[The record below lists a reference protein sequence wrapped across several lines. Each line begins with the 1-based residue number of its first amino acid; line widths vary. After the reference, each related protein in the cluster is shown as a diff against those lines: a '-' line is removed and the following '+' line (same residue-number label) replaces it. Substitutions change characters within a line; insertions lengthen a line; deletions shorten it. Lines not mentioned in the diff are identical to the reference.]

1 MTLRSDYLVDRRK
14 LKRSITLWRV
24 VAVAAVLAVV
34 ATLLLQN
41 DEIAAALGYR
51 PHIARVEITGLIQ
64 EDRDREKMLKKIAE
78 SKSVKAVILRINSPG
93 GTTIGGE
100 SLHNALLEL
109 RKKKPVVAVFS
120 TVATSAAYMVGIA
133 SDHIVARGGTITGS
147 VGVILQWAE
156 VSELLKKLGVNM
168 QEVKSGELKAVPSPF
183 KPMDEAGRE
192 MTREMVA
199 EAKNWFVDLVAKN
212 RSLDPYAIAGLT
224 EGRIYSGRQAIGLK
238 LIDQIGGEDEAI
250 AWLEEKRQVSKDLK
264 VIDWEA
270 EESGNSGWLSSAVNY
285 LLSKAGFSDSMLDLL
300 FGHGNALKRVQLDGL
315 VSVWHVQDQR

>member
-24 VAVAAVLAVV
+24 VAVAAVLAFIAV
-34 ATLLLQN
+34 LLLQN
-41 DEIAAALGYR
+41 DRIATALGYK
-51 PHIARVEITGLIQ
+51 PHIARIKVSGIIS

-78 SKSVKAVILRINSPG
+78 SDSVKGVILRINSPG

-120 TVATSAAYMVGIA
+120 TIATSAAYMVGVA
-133 SDHIVARGGTITGS
+133 SDHIIARGGTITGS

-156 VSELLKKLGVNM
+156 VSELLEKLGIKM
-168 QEVKSGELKAVPSPF
+168 QEVKSGVLKAVPSPF
-183 KPMDEAGRE
+183 EPIDEAGRE

-199 EAKNWFVDLVAKN
+199 DAKEWFVNLVARS
-212 RSLDPYAIAGLT
+212 RSLDPNAIPGLT
-224 EGRIYSGRQAIGLK
+224 EGRIYSGRQAIELK

-250 AWLEEKRQVSKDLK
+250 AWLEEKRQVPKDLK

-270 EESGNSGWLSSAVNY
+270 DESGGGSWLRGAVKS
-285 LLSKAGFSDSMLDLL
+285 LLSKAGFSASILDLL
-300 FGHGNALKRVQLDGL
+300 LSPGNALERVQLDGL
-315 VSVWHVQDQR
+315 VSVWHVQEQR

>member
-14 LKRSITLWRV
+14 LKRSISLWRV
-24 VAVAAVLAVV
+24 MAVAAVLAVV

-100 SLHNALLEL
+100 SLHNALIEL
-109 RKKKPVVAVFS
+109 RKTKPVVAVFS
-120 TVATSAAYMVGIA
+120 TIATSAAYMVGIA

-156 VSELLKKLGVNM
+156 VSELLKKLGINM

-199 EAKNWFVDLVAKN
+199 EAKNWFVNLVAKN
-212 RSLDPYAIAGLT
+212 RSLDPYAIPGLT

>member
-34 ATLLLQN
+34 ATLLLQD

-120 TVATSAAYMVGIA
+120 TVATSAAYMAGIA

-156 VSELLKKLGVNM
+156 VSELLKKLGINM

-183 KPMDEAGRE
+183 KPMDEPGRE

-212 RSLDPYAIAGLT
+212 RSLDPYAIPGLT

-270 EESGNSGWLSSAVNY
+270 EESGNGGWLSSAVNY